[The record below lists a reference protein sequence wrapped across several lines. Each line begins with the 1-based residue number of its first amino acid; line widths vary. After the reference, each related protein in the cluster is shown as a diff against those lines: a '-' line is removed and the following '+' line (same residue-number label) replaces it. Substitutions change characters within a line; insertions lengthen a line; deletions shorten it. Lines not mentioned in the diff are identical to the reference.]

1 MATEP
6 RPVFALI
13 DCNSFYASCE
23 RVFRP
28 DLAKV
33 PIVVLSN
40 NDGCVIARSYD
51 AKPHIKM
58 GAPYFQIKQQLE
70 QQGIIAFSSNYAL
83 YGDMSE
89 RVMSL
94 IEAQV
99 PAVEVYSIDK
109 NKLHT
114 VDAQSKWGIYGH

>member
-1 MATEP
+1 MATKLP
-6 RPVFALI
+6 AVFALI

-58 GAPYFQIKQQLE
+58 GEPYFQIKDRLE
-70 QQGIIAFSSNYAL
+70 ALGIVAFSSNYAL

-94 IEAQV
+94 IESQL

-109 NKLHT
+109 NRLHT
-114 VDAQSKWGIYGH
+114 VDVQS

>member
-1 MATEP
+1 MSEIPA
-6 RPVFALI
+6 VFGLI

-51 AKPHIKM
+51 AKPFVKM
-58 GAPYFQIKQQLE
+58 GEPYFQV
-70 QQGIIAFSSNYAL
+70 GTSSSNTA
-83 YGDMSE
+83 SS
-89 RVMSL
+89 RSL
-94 IEAQV
+94 PITRSTA
-99 PAVEVYSIDK
+99 
-109 NKLHT
+109 T
-114 VDAQSKWGIYGH
+114 

>member
-1 MATEP
+1 MATKSA
-6 RPVFALI
+6 PVFALI

-51 AKPHIKM
+51 ASR
-58 GAPYFQIKQQLE
+58 L
-70 QQGIIAFSSNYAL
+70 
-83 YGDMSE
+83 
-89 RVMSL
+89 
-94 IEAQV
+94 
-99 PAVEVYSIDK
+99 
-109 NKLHT
+109 
-114 VDAQSKWGIYGH
+114 